1 MPYQNLKNKTTNNM
15 IAILQ
20 DTSQEGGKAYDL
32 GYEIGYFVGDN
43 FYLLLAIVL
52 ISLAIFLIML
62 FRKNKKRNPVS

>member
-1 MPYQNLKNKTTNNM
+1 M

-20 DTSQEGGKAYDL
+20 DTSQNGKTAYNL

-43 FYLLLAIVL
+43 FYLLLAVAI

-62 FRKNKKRNPVS
+62 FRRNKKRNTVS